1 MRESTLRCGEGFAH
15 RGRSYNKSGPRKDIV
30 VGAEFRAHPARA
42 RGQRGIAL
50 VVALILLVVITLVG
64 LAAVRGTLM
73 QQKMTSNFYDRQIAF
88 QLAEAALRQGEMAV
102 QASASPSAFYD
113 CSPGGGNFCLPDP
126 LTDTNVPAADL
137 VTVPAASFDPGAL
150 AIGHP
155 QYVVEYLGN
164 FALPK
169 SNVTQLSNCSGYAP
183 CGQTVT
189 ADFYRITARSGAA
202 DVQDRASVVLQSV
215 YQKK

>member
-1 MRESTLRCGEGFAH
+1 M
-15 RGRSYNKSGPRKDIV
+15 
-30 VGAEFRAHPARA
+30 
-42 RGQRGIAL
+42 AL
-50 VVALILLVVITLVG
+50 LVALILLVVITLVG

-73 QQKMTSNFYDRQIAF
+73 QQKMTSNFYDRQLAF

-102 QASASPSAFYD
+102 QAAASPSVFYD
-113 CSPGGGNFCLPDP
+113 CSPTGGNLCLSNA

-137 VTVPAASFDPGAL
+137 VTVSATSFNPGAL
-150 AIGHP
+150 AVGSP

-169 SNVTQLSNCSGYAP
+169 SKVTQLSNCSGYAP
-183 CGQTVT
+183 CGRTLT
-189 ADFYRITARSGAA
+189 ADFYRITARSGPA

-215 YQKK
+215 YQKQ